1 MNRKIRWGQ
10 AVLVLL
16 AAIPIL
22 AGCGQQS
29 QSQETITVSG
39 AFALYPLMIRWAE
52 DYQAEYLDIR
62 IDVSAGGA
70 GKGMA
75 DALSGAVDI
84 GMISRGIKPEEEAQ
98 GAYAIAVTRDAVFPV
113 VNAGNPILSDLLRTG
128 ISQATFEKI
137 YVTGEVTTWGQV
149 IGKPEVT
156 DKINIY
162 TRSDSCGASEM
173 WAKYLG
179 DKAQEDLKGIG
190 VSGDPGLLE
199 AVAKDPLGIGY
210 NNLNYAF
217 DTVTGMPVT
226 GVVIVPLDVNG
237 NGQVDE
243 AERLDSKEM
252 AIQAVDSGEYPS
264 PPARPLYL
272 VTKDE
277 PSGAT
282 LDFIRWILGD
292 GQQVVSE
299 VGYIRLTSEQ
309 LEIEQAKLR

>member
-1 MNRKIRWGQ
+1 
-10 AVLVLL
+10 
-16 AAIPIL
+16 
-22 AGCGQQS
+22 
-29 QSQETITVSG
+29 
-39 AFALYPLMIRWAE
+39 
-52 DYQAEYLDIR
+52 
-62 IDVSAGGA
+62 
-70 GKGMA
+70 MA

-84 GMISRGIKPEEEAQ
+84 GMVSRNIKSEEETQ
-98 GAYAIAVTRDAVFPV
+98 GAYAIAVTKDAVFPV
-113 VNAGNPILSDLLRTG
+113 VNTNNPILNDLLQKG
-128 ISQATFEKI
+128 ISQVTFEKI
-137 YVTGEVTTWGQV
+137 YITGEITTWGEV

-199 AVAKDPLGIGY
+199 AVVKDPLGMGY
-210 NNLNYAF
+210 NNLNYAL
-217 DTVTGMPVT
+217 DTATGMPVT
-226 GVVIVPLDVNG
+226 GVVIIPVDVNG

-252 AIQAVDSGEYPS
+252 AIQAVASGAYPS
-264 PPARPLYL
+264 PPARLLYL
-272 VTKDE
+272 VTKDM

-292 GQQVVSE
+292 GQQYVSE
-299 VGYIRLTSEQ
+299 VGYIQLTADQ
-309 LEIEQAKLR
+309 LANEQAKLR

>member
-1 MNRKIRWGQ
+1 MSRKIRWGQ
-10 AVLVLL
+10 AILVLL
-16 AAIPIL
+16 VIVSIL
-22 AGCGQQS
+22 AGCGQRAPN
-29 QSQETITVSG
+29 QETIAVSG
-39 AFALYPLMIRWAE
+39 AFALYPLMVSWAE
-52 DYQAEYLDIR
+52 EYQTAYPDVR

-75 DALSGAVDI
+75 DTLSGAVNI

-98 GAYAIAVTRDAVFPV
+98 GAYAIAVTKDAVFPV
-113 VNAGNPILSDLLRTG
+113 VNADNPVLEDIRQKG
-128 ISQATFEKI
+128 ISKETFEKVYI
-137 YVTGEVTTWGQV
+137 TGEITTWGQV
-149 IGKPEVT
+149 IGKLEVT

-179 DKAQEDLKGIG
+179 DQAQEDLKGIG

-217 DTVTGMPVT
+217 DTATGLPVAGAT
-226 GVVIVPLDVNG
+226 IVPVDING

-243 AERLDSKEM
+243 AERLDNKEM
-252 AIQAVDSGEYPS
+252 AIQAVASGAYPS
-264 PPARPLYL
+264 PPARLLYL
-272 VTKDE
+272 VTKDK

-282 LDFIRWILGD
+282 LDFICWILAD